1 MDVDEADSIICLYK
15 LGLALNP
22 GEVISWT
29 NKMRKLTSTRH
40 KNILLR
46 VAHGDIFSNSRL
58 FKFGLRDNPKC
69 ANCPEAIETVL
80 HRLCEC
86 PLAIECW
93 KKLEDWKRALGMNI
107 MSDLSVE
114 NLLGAKD
121 ILSKVELAL
130 NAELLLKLSTRSNG
144 YMPEQLVRSTVR
156 LIGNSEW
163 HKPEIRQKFKE
174 LETRQQNR

>member
-1 MDVDEADSIICLYK
+1 
-15 LGLALNP
+15 
-22 GEVISWT
+22 
-29 NKMRKLTSTRH
+29 
-40 KNILLR
+40 
-46 VAHGDIFSNSRL
+46 
-58 FKFGLRDNPKC
+58 
-69 ANCPEAIETVL
+69 
-80 HRLCEC
+80 
-86 PLAIECW
+86 
-93 KKLEDWKRALGMNI
+93 MNI

-163 HKPEIRQKFKE
+163 HKPEIMQKFKE